1 MVKRVLTGA
10 IAFLIMIPFIIFSD
24 YILAPGLGICA
35 MLAVWE
41 VLHCVGLHKNVWLSI
56 PLYPMALATPVL
68 LHWLGSARMMPLV
81 LMACF
86 LLVLYFFAVC
96 VFSKGRV
103 KITEACTA
111 MMVSL
116 YAVVGLTAIMFLHD
130 IERGGKY
137 VYLLVFVG
145 AWFTDMFAYFTGR
158 LFGRHKLIPD
168 VSPKKTVE
176 GSIGGMIFCALGFV
190 GYAAIYNVWLMPEG
204 GDPISYILIAL
215 VGLVASVV
223 SQIGDLSMS
232 VLKRHYGIKD
242 FGWIFP
248 GHGGILDRFDSVI
261 AVSILLAAAFS
272 VLPV

>member
-1 MVKRVLTGA
+1 MVKRVLTGVV
-10 IAFLIMIPFIIFSD
+10 AFVIMIPFIIFSD

-35 MLAVWE
+35 AIAVWE
-41 VLHCVGLHKNVWLSI
+41 VLHCVGLHKNVWLSL
-56 PLYPMALATPVL
+56 PLYPMALATPML
-68 LHWLGSARMMPLV
+68 LHWQGAARMMPIA
-81 LMACF
+81 LMMCF
-86 LLVLYFFAVC
+86 LMVLYVFGVC
-96 VFSKGRV
+96 VFSKGHV

-111 MMVSL
+111 LMVST
-116 YAVVGLTAIMFLHD
+116 YAIVGITAIMLLHD

-145 AWFTDMFAYFTGR
+145 AWFTDIFAYFTGR
-158 LFGRHKLIPD
+158 FLGRHKLIPD

-190 GYAAIYNVWLMPEG
+190 GYAAIYNLWLMPEDG
-204 GDPISYILIAL
+204 QTISYVLIAL